1 MAWQADASDRGRG
14 AVGVEM
20 APQTSGCVLAWRAR
34 VAHTNEDLGAQGRCG
49 WRGRAPT
56 EGGGAVGVGMARKDA
71 VGGGGELRQREGAQ
85 LVLAWRARTLWVEG
99 ASSDRGRGAVGVEM
113 APQTSGCVLAWR
125 ARTLWVEGASSDR
138 GRGRSWCGNGPPNQ
152 RMRVGMAR
160 RAGSPTEG
168 GGAVGVEMA
177 PQTSGCVL
185 AWRAEQDLQQREGAQ
200 LVLAWRARTLWVEGA
215 SAMLEGGAL
224 TGSCHFCRG
233 FSKKSQKK
241 SNAFTEELNPS
252 FDLLNPSIDLFPSI
266 DLLNPSIDLFPSIDF
281 LKNVF

>member
-1 MAWQADASDRGRG
+1 MHSLWLSWREKEVAVMMALHSRLGTGSLLGRISERQDERLW
-14 AVGVEM
+14 VGVKPLEVM
-20 APQTSGCVLAWRAR
+20 STAIVLLKGRSFMP
-34 VAHTNEDLGAQGRCG
+34 VNEDLILLMWRVLCFIKQGSSVWDGKAWNETSRTIEPVKEKSVLNGARKWHGKRM
-49 WRGRAPT
+49 RPT
-56 EGGGAVGVGMARKDA
+56 EGGAQLVWKWPPKPADACWHGAQGWRTQMRISARKDA
-71 VGGGGELRQREGAQ
+71 VGGGGELR
-85 LVLAWRARTLWVEG
+85 
-99 ASSDRGRGAVGVEM
+99 
-113 APQTSGCVLAWR
+113 
-125 ARTLWVEGASSDR
+125 
-138 GRGRSWCGNGPPNQ
+138 
-152 RMRVGMAR
+152 
-160 RAGSPTEG
+160 
-168 GGAVGVEMA
+168 
-177 PQTSGCVL
+177 
-185 AWRAEQDLQQREGAQ
+185 QREGAQ